1 MALFL
6 GSSSSQRFDQWLKR
20 EDGRSDVSSP
30 STPRL
35 TQLAVVVGMSS
46 IDYARQHSMMGA
58 LRVAARPSDMAFYGA
73 HEGVQF
79 TKRLGMLTQ
88 KADAH
93 LCPRCVEK
101 DLDHPKFSWFRRT
114 HQLQG
119 VDWCPTHRTPLLKVR
134 GSDPWALLP
143 QHWMERGE
151 VEVLKLSAADLEP
164 NGFVNRFVRI
174 ACTLLERTRP
184 LAVGRLAG
192 LLGDRARVLGL
203 RTSQGG
209 VKPNL
214 SDLVLRRAPEEWLMR
229 HWPELMKKESGGYL
243 FGLDSALISRTVPST
258 GFAYA
263 TALATLWGLPLQVQ
277 QVLEQI
283 EVEEANVPERSVK
296 RRNAKDHAFWFGGFW
311 EEYLEQRGRV
321 RVIAPKLGVDPT
333 HLREKFNQ
341 LGLPSLHDVA
351 SAPRWRA
358 FLSFEAGVPLS
369 DACAAEGVSE
379 AEVLELIRLSC
390 ARVANAA
397 KQVQKSYVV
406 RPEQRASR

>member
-1 MALFL
+1 MNPVRIEPMQDELAIAHAGRMALFL

-20 EDGRSDVSSP
+20 EAGRSDVSSP

-35 TQLAVVVGMSS
+35 TQLAVVVGMPS

-164 NGFVNRFVRI
+164 KGFVNRFVRI
-174 ACTLLERTRP
+174 ACTLLERPRP

-192 LLGDRARVLGL
+192 LLGDRARALGL
-203 RTSQGG
+203 RTSQEG

-214 SDLVLRRAPEEWLMR
+214 SDLV
-229 HWPELMKKESGGYL
+229 
-243 FGLDSALISRTVPST
+243 
-258 GFAYA
+258 
-263 TALATLWGLPLQVQ
+263 
-277 QVLEQI
+277 
-283 EVEEANVPERSVK
+283 
-296 RRNAKDHAFWFGGFW
+296 
-311 EEYLEQRGRV
+311 
-321 RVIAPKLGVDPT
+321 VDF
-333 HLREKFNQ
+333 H
-341 LGLPSLHDVA
+341 
-351 SAPRWRA
+351 
-358 FLSFEAGVPLS
+358 
-369 DACAAEGVSE
+369 
-379 AEVLELIRLSC
+379 AEVTH
-390 ARVANAA
+390 
-397 KQVQKSYVV
+397 
-406 RPEQRASR
+406 